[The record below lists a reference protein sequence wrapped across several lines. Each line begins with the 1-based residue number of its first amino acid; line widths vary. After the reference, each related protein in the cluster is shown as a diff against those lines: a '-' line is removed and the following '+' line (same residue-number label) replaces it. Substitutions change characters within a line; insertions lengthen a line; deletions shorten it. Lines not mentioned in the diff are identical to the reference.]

1 MKHFVR
7 TELKI
12 IIAVIMV
19 CVLNENNK
27 SVIAMLIV
35 RLRFLI
41 FFVIVLM
48 RMSDMD
54 NVLLRV
60 CRYVRYLF
68 QKDTIIIINFKC
80 VTGNKNV

>member
-1 MKHFVR
+1 
-7 TELKI
+7 
-12 IIAVIMV
+12 MV

-41 FFVIVLM
+41 FFVIVRM

-60 CRYVRYLF
+60 CRYVKYLF
-68 QKDTIIIINFKC
+68 QKDTIIIIINLKC